1 MTMTTRKENRR
12 GLSRRAAL
20 RAGAGLLAAPA
31 IMKVATAQTS
41 GAFNWRRFAG
51 QSIEV
56 SLTLGPRANV
66 LRAHEKEFTELTG
79 IKVGSEA
86 VPEQQHRQQVVIQF
100 NSGNPQFDVL
110 TVSLHVQKRLVG
122 KAKWL
127 HDMKPLLA
135 DSQLTAPDYDFPDF
149 TGGGLR
155 WATQGDGR
163 MDTLPLNIDP
173 WMIYYNKELFAARGL
188 AFPKTFE
195 EIVMAAEKLTDK
207 ASGQFGWVS
216 RGLKNANVP
225 VWTSFMLGYD
235 VDPVNTKT
243 IQLQTMTDGAIAA
256 AEYYKK
262 LNREFAPPG
271 TVGFNW
277 NEAQTSFSQGKI
289 GMWIDGIG
297 FAPPL
302 EDPTKSRIVGK
313 VGYGVMPQG
322 PKARHSATF
331 ADGIGIPVASKKR
344 EAAYLY
350 CQWATSKLMCNRL
363 LQSGGGSPC
372 RASSYTNPE
381 VVAGI
386 KLPREW
392 LQCLQDSAAI
402 GRQGLPEIVPVTE
415 FRDVFGVGLTNTL
428 GGADARAEM
437 QKATEAFTPV
447 LAKSEA

>member
-1 MTMTTRKENRR
+1 MTRRRHSNHHVTR
-12 GLSRRAAL
+12 RRALAL
-20 RAGAGLLAAPA
+20 GAGFIGAPA

-41 GAFNWRRFAG
+41 GAFNWKRFAG

-66 LRAHEKEFTELTG
+66 LKAHEKEFEALTG
-79 IKVGSEA
+79 IKVGSEI

-110 TVSLHVQKRLVG
+110 SVSWHVQKRLIG

-135 DSQLTAPDYDFPDF
+135 DAQLTAPDYDFPDF
-149 TGGGLR
+149 TAGGLR

-173 WMIYYNKELFAARGL
+173 WMIYWNKEIFAAKGL
-188 AFPKTFE
+188 AFPKTFD
-195 EIVMAAEKLTDK
+195 EIVVAAEKLTDK
-207 ASGQFGWVS
+207 ASGQYGWVS

-225 VWTSFMLGYD
+225 VWTSFMLGHD
-235 VDPVNTKT
+235 VDPVNPKT
-243 IQLQTMTDGAIAA
+243 VQLQTMSDGAIAA
-256 AEYYKK
+256 GEYYKK

-289 GMWIDGIG
+289 AMWIDGIG

-313 VGYGVMPQG
+313 VGYGIMPQG

-331 ADGIGIPVASKKR
+331 GDGIGVPVASKKK

-372 RASSYTNPE
+372 RASPYTNPE
-381 VVAGI
+381 VIAGL

-392 LQCLQDSAAI
+392 LTCLQESAAI
-402 GRQGLPEIVPVTE
+402 GRPGLPEIVPVTE
-415 FRDVFGVGLTNTL
+415 FRDVFGIGLTNTI
-428 GGADARAEM
+428 GGADVRAEM
-437 QKATEAFTPV
+437 QKATDAFTPV
-447 LAKSEA
+447 LQKSEA

>member
-1 MTMTTRKENRR
+1 MVERIKDR
-12 GLSRRAAL
+12 GRISRRAAL
-20 RAGAGLLAAPA
+20 SVGVGALAAPA

-41 GAFNWRRFAG
+41 GAFNWKRFAG

-66 LRAHEKEFTELTG
+66 LRQFEKEFVELTG

-86 VPEQQHRQQVVIQF
+86 VPEQQHRQQAVIQF

-110 TVSLHVQKRLVG
+110 TVSLHVQKRLIG
-122 KAKWL
+122 KAKWM

-149 TGGGLR
+149 TAGGLR
-155 WATQGDGR
+155 WAQQGDGR

-173 WMIYYNKELFAARGL
+173 WMIYYNKELFAAKGL

-207 ASGQFGWVS
+207 SAGVYGWVS

-225 VWTSFMLGYD
+225 VWTSFMIGHD
-235 VDPVNTKT
+235 VDPVNPKT

-262 LNREFAPPG
+262 LNRDYAPPG

-302 EDPTKSRIVGK
+302 EDATKSRIVGK
-313 VGYGVMPQG
+313 VGYAVMPQG

-331 ADGIGIPVASKKR
+331 ADGIGVPVASKKK

-372 RASSYTNPE
+372 RASPYTNAE
-381 VVAGI
+381 VISSV

-392 LQCLQDSAAI
+392 LTCLQESAAI
-402 GRQGLPEIVPVTE
+402 GRPGLPEIVPVTE
-415 FRDVFGVGLTNTL
+415 FRDVFGVGLTNTI

-437 QKATEAFTPV
+437 QKATDAFAPV
-447 LAKSEA
+447 LQKSEA

>member
-1 MTMTTRKENRR
+1 MTKTTSTRTA
-12 GLSRRAAL
+12 LSRRAAL

-41 GAFNWRRFAG
+41 GAFNWKRFAG

-110 TVSLHVQKRLVG
+110 SVSLHVQKRLVG
-122 KAKWL
+122 RAKWML
-127 HDMKPLLA
+127 DMKPLLA

-149 TGGGLR
+149 TAGGLR
-155 WATQGDGR
+155 WATQADGR

-173 WMIYYNKELFAARGL
+173 WMIYYNKELFAAKGL
-188 AFPKTFE
+188 AFPKNFD

-207 ASGQFGWVS
+207 ASGQYGWVS

-225 VWTSFMLGYD
+225 VWTSFMIGHD
-235 VDPVNTKT
+235 IDPVNPKT
-243 IQLQTMTDGAIAA
+243 MQLQTTSDGAVAA
-256 AEYYKK
+256 AELYKK
-262 LNREFAPPG
+262 LNRDYAPPG

-313 VGYGVMPQG
+313 VGYGVMPRG
-322 PKARHSATF
+322 PKAHHSATF
-331 ADGIGIPVASKKR
+331 ADGIGVAAASKKK

-372 RASSYTNPE
+372 RASSYTNPD
-381 VVAGI
+381 VIKDI

-392 LQCLQDSAAI
+392 LTCLQESAAI

-437 QKATEAFTPV
+437 QKATDAFAPV

>member
-1 MTMTTRKENRR
+1 MADRKRTTR
-12 GLSRRAAL
+12 GLTRRAAL
-20 RAGAGLLAAPA
+20 GAGAGLLAAPA

-41 GAFNWRRFAG
+41 GAFNWKRFAG

-56 SLTLGPRANV
+56 SLTLGPRANN

-79 IKVGSEA
+79 IKVGSEV
-86 VPEQQHRQQVVIQF
+86 VPEQQHRQQQVIQF
-100 NSGNPQFDVL
+100 NSGNPQFDVT
-110 TVSLHVQKRLVG
+110 TVSWHVQKRLFG
-122 KAKWL
+122 RSKWL
-127 HDMKPLLA
+127 VDMKPLLA
-135 DSQLTAPDYDFPDF
+135 DTQLTAPDYDWPDF
-149 TGGGLR
+149 TPGGIR
-155 WATQGDGR
+155 WATQADGR
-163 MDTLPLNIDP
+163 MDTLPNNIDP
-173 WMIYYNKELFAARGL
+173 WMIYYNKELFAAKGL
-188 AFPKTFE
+188 AFPRTFE

-207 ASGQFGWVS
+207 SAGIYGWVS

-225 VWTSFMLGYD
+225 VWTSFMLGHD
-235 VDPVNTKT
+235 VDPVDPKT
-243 IQLQTMTDGAIAA
+243 VKLQTTTEGAIAA
-256 AEYYKK
+256 AELYKK
-262 LNREFAPPG
+262 LNRDYAPPG

-289 GMWIDGIG
+289 AMWIDGIG

-313 VGYGVMPQG
+313 VGYAVMPQG

-331 ADGIGIPVASKKR
+331 GDGIGVAAGSKKK

-372 RASSYTNPE
+372 RASPYKSPE
-381 VVAGI
+381 VIAGL

-392 LQCLQDSAAI
+392 LSCLEASSEI
-402 GRQGLPEIVPVTE
+402 GRPGLPEIVPVTE
-415 FRDVFGVGLTNTL
+415 FRDVFGVGLTNTI

-437 QKATEAFTPV
+437 QKATDAFTPV
-447 LAKSEA
+447 LAKSET

>member
-1 MTMTTRKENRR
+1 
-12 GLSRRAAL
+12 
-20 RAGAGLLAAPA
+20 
-31 IMKVATAQTS
+31 
-41 GAFNWRRFAG
+41 
-51 QSIEV
+51 V
-56 SLTLGPRANV
+56 SW
-66 LRAHEKEFTELTG
+66 
-79 IKVGSEA
+79 
-86 VPEQQHRQQVVIQF
+86 
-100 NSGNPQFDVL
+100 
-110 TVSLHVQKRLVG
+110 HVQKRLIG
-122 KAKWL
+122 RAKWL
-127 HDMKPLLA
+127 IDMKPMLA
-135 DSQLTAPDYDFPDF
+135 DQQLTAPDYDFPDF
-149 TGGGLR
+149 TAGGLR

-173 WMIYYNKELFAARGL
+173 WMIYYNKELFAAKGL
-188 AFPKTFE
+188 AFPRNFD

-207 ASGQFGWVS
+207 AAGVYGWVS

-225 VWTSFMLGYD
+225 VWTSFMLGHD
-235 VDPVNTKT
+235 VDPVNPQTV
-243 IQLQTMTDGAIAA
+243 QLQTTSDGAIAA
-256 AEYYKK
+256 AELYKK

-331 ADGIGIPVASKKR
+331 GDGIGVAAASKKK

-372 RASSYTNPE
+372 RASPYKSPE
-381 VVAGI
+381 VIAGL

-392 LQCLQDSAAI
+392 LSCLESSAAI
-402 GRQGLPEIVPVTE
+402 GRPGLPEIVPVTE
-415 FRDVFGVGLTNTL
+415 FRDVFGVGLTNTI
-428 GGADARAEM
+428 GGADARTEM
-437 QKATEAFTPV
+437 QKATDAFAPV

>member
-1 MTMTTRKENRR
+1 MAQRNKSGR
-12 GLSRRAAL
+12 GLTRRAAL
-20 RAGAGLLAAPA
+20 GAGAGILAAPA

-41 GAFNWRRFAG
+41 GAFNWKRFAG

-100 NSGNPQFDVL
+100 NSGSPQFDVL
-110 TVSLHVQKRLVG
+110 SVSWHVQKRLIG

-149 TGGGLR
+149 TAGGLR

-173 WMIYYNKELFAARGL
+173 WMIYYNKELFAAKGL
-188 AFPKTFE
+188 AFPKSFD

-207 ASGQFGWVS
+207 SAGIYGWVS

-225 VWTSFMLGYD
+225 VWTSFMLGHD
-235 VDPVNTKT
+235 VDPVNPKT
-243 IQLQTMTDGAIAA
+243 VQLQTMTDGSVAA

-262 LNREFAPPG
+262 LNREFSPPG

-302 EDPTKSRIVGK
+302 EDSTKSRVVGK

-331 ADGIGIPVASKKR
+331 GDGIGVPVASKKK

-372 RASSYTNPE
+372 RASPYTNPE

-392 LQCLQDSAAI
+392 LTCLQESAAI
-402 GRQGLPEIVPVTE
+402 GRPGLPEIVPVTE
-415 FRDVFGVGLTNTL
+415 FRDVFGVGLTNTI
-428 GGADARAEM
+428 GGADARAEL
-437 QKATEAFTPV
+437 QKATDAFTPV
-447 LAKSEA
+447 LQKSEA

>member
-1 MTMTTRKENRR
+1 MTQKKITRTAI
-12 GLSRRAAL
+12 SRRAAL

-41 GAFNWRRFAG
+41 GAFNWKRFAG

-56 SLTLGPRANV
+56 SLTLGPRANN

-79 IKVGSEA
+79 IKVGSEV
-86 VPEQQHRQQVVIQF
+86 VPEQQHRQQQVIQF
-100 NSGNPQFDVL
+100 NSGNPQFDVT
-110 TVSLHVQKRLVG
+110 TVSWHVQKRLFG
-122 KAKWL
+122 RSKWL
-127 HDMKPLLA
+127 VDMKPLLA
-135 DSQLTAPDYDFPDF
+135 DTQLTAPDYDWPDF
-149 TGGGLR
+149 TPGGIR
-155 WATQGDGR
+155 WATQADGR
-163 MDTLPLNIDP
+163 MDTLPNNIDP
-173 WMIYYNKELFAARGL
+173 WMIYYNKELFAAKGL
-188 AFPKTFE
+188 AFPRTFE

-207 ASGQFGWVS
+207 SAGIYGWVS

-225 VWTSFMLGYD
+225 VWTSFMLGHD
-235 VDPVNTKT
+235 VDPVDPKT
-243 IQLQTMTDGAIAA
+243 VKLQTTTEGAIAA
-256 AEYYKK
+256 AELYKK
-262 LNREFAPPG
+262 LNRDYAPPG

-289 GMWIDGIG
+289 AMWIDGIG

-313 VGYGVMPQG
+313 VGYAVMPQG

-331 ADGIGIPVASKKR
+331 GDGIGVAAGSKKK

-372 RASSYTNPE
+372 RASPYKSPE
-381 VVAGI
+381 VIAGL

-392 LQCLQDSAAI
+392 LSCLEASSEI
-402 GRQGLPEIVPVTE
+402 GRPGLPEIVPVTE
-415 FRDVFGVGLTNTL
+415 FRDVFGVGLTNTI

-437 QKATEAFTPV
+437 QKATDAFTPV
-447 LAKSEA
+447 LAKSET

>member
-1 MTMTTRKENRR
+1 MKDRKNQRT
-12 GLSRRAAL
+12 GLTRRAAL
-20 RAGAGLLAAPA
+20 GAGVGVLAAPA
-31 IMKVATAQTS
+31 IMRVARAQTS
-41 GAFNWRRFAG
+41 GAFNWKKFSG

-56 SLTLGPRANV
+56 SLTLGPRANI
-66 LRAHEKEFTELTG
+66 LRQYEKEFEALTG

-100 NSGNPQFDVL
+100 NSGSPQFDVL
-110 TVSLHVQKRLVG
+110 TVAWHVQKRLLG

-127 HDMKPLLA
+127 LDMKPLLA
-135 DSQLTAPDYDFPDF
+135 DSSLTAPEYDFPDF
-149 TGGGLR
+149 TAGGLR
-155 WATQGDGR
+155 WALQGDGR

-173 WMIYYNKELFAARGL
+173 WMIYYNKELFAAKGL
-188 AFPKTFE
+188 AFPKSFD
-195 EIVMAAEKLTDK
+195 EIVATAEKLTDK
-207 ASGQFGWVS
+207 SAGQYGWVS

-225 VWTSFMLGYD
+225 VWTSFMLGHD
-235 VDPVNTKT
+235 VDPVNPKT
-243 IQLQTMTDGAIAA
+243 VQLQTMTPGAIAA

-322 PKARHSATF
+322 PNARHSATF
-331 ADGIGIPVASKKR
+331 GDGIGIPVASKKK

-372 RASSYTNPE
+372 RASPYIDKD
-381 VVAGI
+381 VIAGL

-392 LQCLQDSAAI
+392 LNCLQESAAI
-402 GRQGLPEIVPVTE
+402 GRPGLPEIVPVTE
-415 FRDVFGVGLTNTL
+415 FRDVFGVALTNTI
-428 GGADARAEM
+428 GGADARTEI
-437 QKATEAFTPV
+437 QKATDAFTPV
-447 LAKSEA
+447 LQKSETG

>member
-110 TVSLHVQKRLVG
+110 SVSWHVQKRLIG
-122 KAKWL
+122 RAKWL
-127 HDMKPLLA
+127 IDMKPMLA
-135 DSQLTAPDYDFPDF
+135 DGQLTAPDYDFPDF
-149 TGGGLR
+149 TPGGLR

-173 WMIYYNKELFAARGL
+173 WMIYYNKELFAAKGL

-225 VWTSFMLGYD
+225 VWTSFMLGHD
-235 VDPVNTKT
+235 VDPVDPKT
-243 IQLQTMTDGAIAA
+243 VKLQTTSDGAIAA
-256 AEYYKK
+256 AELYKK
-262 LNREFAPPG
+262 LNRDYAPPG

-331 ADGIGIPVASKKR
+331 GDGIGVAAGSKKK

-372 RASSYTNPE
+372 RASPYKSPE
-381 VVAGI
+381 VIAGL
-386 KLPREW
+386 KLPRDW
-392 LQCLQDSAAI
+392 LSCLEASAAI
-402 GRQGLPEIVPVTE
+402 GRPGLPEIVPVTE
-415 FRDVFGVGLTNTL
+415 FRDVFGVGLTNTI

>member
-1 MTMTTRKENRR
+1 MDITNRFTRRKALKI
-12 GLSRRAAL
+12 GDGAA
-20 RAGAGLLAAPA
+20 GVLAAPS
-31 IMKVATAQTS
+31 IMKVARAQT
-41 GAFNWRRFAG
+41 GGFNWKKFAG

-56 SLTLGPRANV
+56 SLTLGPRADV
-66 LRAHEKEFTELTG
+66 LRRHEKEFTDLTG

-110 TVSLHVQKRLVG
+110 SVSWHVQKRLIG
-122 KAKWL
+122 RAKWL
-127 HDMKPLLA
+127 IDMKPMLA
-135 DSQLTAPDYDFPDF
+135 DGQLTAPDYDFPDF
-149 TGGGLR
+149 TPGGLR

-173 WMIYYNKELFAARGL
+173 WMIYYNKELFAAKGL

-225 VWTSFMLGYD
+225 VWTSFMLGHD
-235 VDPVNTKT
+235 VDPVDPKT
-243 IQLQTMTDGAIAA
+243 VKLQTTTDGAIAA
-256 AEYYKK
+256 AELYKK
-262 LNREFAPPG
+262 LNRDYAPPG

-331 ADGIGIPVASKKR
+331 GDGIGVAAGSKKK

-372 RASSYTNPE
+372 RASPYKSPE
-381 VVAGI
+381 VIAGL
-386 KLPREW
+386 KLPRDW
-392 LQCLQDSAAI
+392 LSCLEASAAI
-402 GRQGLPEIVPVTE
+402 GRPGLPEIVPVTE
-415 FRDVFGVGLTNTL
+415 FRDVFGVGLTNTI

>member
-1 MTMTTRKENRR
+1 MRERNQGRVRMT
-12 GLSRRAAL
+12 RRAAL
-20 RAGAGLLAAPA
+20 SAGLGAIAAPA
-31 IMKVATAQTS
+31 IMKVATAQTG
-41 GAFNWRRFAG
+41 GAFNWKRFAG

-66 LRAHEKEFTELTG
+66 LKAHEKEFTDLTG
-79 IKVGSEA
+79 IKVGSEV

-110 TVSLHVQKRLVG
+110 SVSWHVQKRLIG

-127 HDMKPLLA
+127 IDMHPMLKDA
-135 DSQLTAPDYDFPDF
+135 QLTAPDYDFPDF
-149 TGGGLR
+149 TSGGLR

-173 WMIYYNKELFAARGL
+173 WMIYYNKEIFAAKGL
-188 AFPKTFE
+188 AFPKSFD

-207 ASGQFGWVS
+207 SAGVYGWVS

-235 VDPVNTKT
+235 VDPVNPKT
-243 IQLQTMTDGAIAA
+243 VQLQTMSDGAIGAG
-256 AEYYKK
+256 EYYKK

-313 VGYGVMPQG
+313 VGYALMPQG

-331 ADGIGIPVASKKR
+331 GDGIGVPVASKKK

-350 CQWATSKLMCNRL
+350 CQWATSKVMCNRL

-372 RASSYTNPE
+372 RASPYKDPQ
-381 VVAGI
+381 VIAGI

-392 LQCLQDSAAI
+392 LSCLEGSAAM
-402 GRQGLPEIVPVTE
+402 GRPGLPEIVPVTE
-415 FRDVFGVGLTNTL
+415 FRDVFGIGLTNTI
-428 GGADARAEM
+428 GGADVRAEM

-447 LAKSEA
+447 LQKSEA

>member
-1 MTMTTRKENRR
+1 MTQKKITRTAI
-12 GLSRRAAL
+12 SRRAAL

-41 GAFNWRRFAG
+41 GAFNWKRFAG

-56 SLTLGPRANV
+56 SLTLGPRANN
-66 LRAHEKEFTELTG
+66 LRAHETEFTELTG
-79 IKVGSEA
+79 IKVGSEV
-86 VPEQQHRQQVVIQF
+86 VPEQQHRQQQVIQF
-100 NSGNPQFDVL
+100 NSGNPQFDVT
-110 TVSLHVQKRLVG
+110 TVSWHVQKRLFG
-122 KAKWL
+122 RSKWL
-127 HDMKPLLA
+127 VDMKPLLA
-135 DSQLTAPDYDFPDF
+135 DTQLTAPDYDWPDF
-149 TGGGLR
+149 TPGGIR
-155 WATQGDGR
+155 WATQADGR
-163 MDTLPLNIDP
+163 MDTLPNNIDP
-173 WMIYYNKELFAARGL
+173 WMIYYNKELFAAKGL
-188 AFPKTFE
+188 AFPRTFE

-207 ASGQFGWVS
+207 SAGIYGWVS

-225 VWTSFMLGYD
+225 VWTSFMLGHD
-235 VDPVNTKT
+235 VDPVDPKT
-243 IQLQTMTDGAIAA
+243 VKLQTTTDGAIAA
-256 AEYYKK
+256 AELYKK
-262 LNREFAPPG
+262 LNRDYAPPG

-289 GMWIDGIG
+289 AMWIDGIG

-313 VGYGVMPQG
+313 VGYAVMPQG

-331 ADGIGIPVASKKR
+331 GDGIGVAAGSKKK

-372 RASSYTNPE
+372 RASPYKSPE
-381 VVAGI
+381 VIAGL

-392 LQCLQDSAAI
+392 LSCLEASSEI
-402 GRQGLPEIVPVTE
+402 GRPGLPEIVPVTE
-415 FRDVFGVGLTNTL
+415 FRDVFGVGLTNTI

-437 QKATEAFTPV
+437 QKATDAFTPV
-447 LAKSEA
+447 LAKSET

>member
-1 MTMTTRKENRR
+1 MAKRTHGMRVGRR
-12 GLSRRAAL
+12 TALAGGAAL
-20 RAGAGLLAAPA
+20 LGAPA
-31 IMKVATAQTS
+31 IMKVATAQTG
-41 GAFNWRRFAG
+41 GAFNWKRFAG
-51 QSIEV
+51 QSLEV
-56 SLTLGPRANV
+56 SLTLGPRATV
-66 LRAHEKEFTELTG
+66 LRQYEKEFVELTG

-110 TVSLHVQKRLVG
+110 TVAWHVQKRLVG

-127 HDMKPLLA
+127 LDMKPLLA
-135 DSQLTAPDYDFPDF
+135 DSQLTAPDYDWPDF
-149 TGGGLR
+149 TAGGIR
-155 WATQGDGR
+155 WATQPDGR

-173 WMIYYNKELFAARGL
+173 WMIYYNKELFAAKGL
-188 AFPKTFE
+188 AFPKSFD

-207 ASGQFGWVS
+207 ASGQYGWVS

-225 VWTSFMLGYD
+225 VWTSFMLGHD
-235 VDPVNTKT
+235 VDPVDTKT
-243 IQLQTMTDGAIAA
+243 LQLQTMTPGAIAA

-262 LNREFAPPG
+262 LNQNFAPPG
-271 TVGFNW
+271 VVGFNW
-277 NEAQTSFSQGKI
+277 NESQTSFTQGKI

-297 FAPPL
+297 FAPPV
-302 EDPTKSRIVGK
+302 EDPTKSRVVGK
-313 VGYGVMPQG
+313 VGYAVMPPG

-331 ADGIGIPVASKKR
+331 GDGIGIPAASKKK

-372 RASSYTNPE
+372 RASPYTDAE
-381 VVAGI
+381 VIAGL

-392 LQCLQDSAAI
+392 LTCLQESAAI
-402 GRQGLPEIVPVTE
+402 GRPGLPEIVPVTE
-415 FRDVFGVGLTNTL
+415 FRDVFGIGLTNTI

-437 QKATEAFTPV
+437 QKATEAFAPV

>member
-1 MTMTTRKENRR
+1 MTTTKENRR

-41 GAFNWRRFAG
+41 GAFNWKRFAG

-79 IKVGSEA
+79 IKVGSEV

-110 TVSLHVQKRLVG
+110 SVSWHVQKRLIG
-122 KAKWL
+122 RAKWL
-127 HDMKPLLA
+127 IDMKPMLA
-135 DSQLTAPDYDFPDF
+135 DGQLTAPDYDFPDF
-149 TGGGLR
+149 TPGGLR

-173 WMIYYNKELFAARGL
+173 WMIYYNKELFAAKGL

-225 VWTSFMLGYD
+225 VWTSFMLGHD
-235 VDPVNTKT
+235 VDPVDPKT
-243 IQLQTMTDGAIAA
+243 VKLQTTSDGAIAA
-256 AEYYKK
+256 AELYKK
-262 LNREFAPPG
+262 LNRDYAPPG

-331 ADGIGIPVASKKR
+331 GDGIGVAAGSKKK

-372 RASSYTNPE
+372 RASPYKSPE
-381 VVAGI
+381 VIAGL
-386 KLPREW
+386 KLPRDW
-392 LQCLQDSAAI
+392 LSCLEASAAI
-402 GRQGLPEIVPVTE
+402 GRPGLPEIVPVTE
-415 FRDVFGVGLTNTL
+415 FRDVFGVGLTNTI

>member
-1 MTMTTRKENRR
+1 
-12 GLSRRAAL
+12 
-20 RAGAGLLAAPA
+20 
-31 IMKVATAQTS
+31 
-41 GAFNWRRFAG
+41 
-51 QSIEV
+51 
-56 SLTLGPRANV
+56 
-66 LRAHEKEFTELTG
+66 
-79 IKVGSEA
+79 
-86 VPEQQHRQQVVIQF
+86 
-100 NSGNPQFDVL
+100 
-110 TVSLHVQKRLVG
+110 
-122 KAKWL
+122 
-127 HDMKPLLA
+127 
-135 DSQLTAPDYDFPDF
+135 
-149 TGGGLR
+149 
-155 WATQGDGR
+155 
-163 MDTLPLNIDP
+163 
-173 WMIYYNKELFAARGL
+173 
-188 AFPKTFE
+188 
-195 EIVMAAEKLTDK
+195 
-207 ASGQFGWVS
+207 
-216 RGLKNANVP
+216 
-225 VWTSFMLGYD
+225 MLGYD

>member
-1 MTMTTRKENRR
+1 MAKRTHGMRVGRR
-12 GLSRRAAL
+12 TALAGGAAL
-20 RAGAGLLAAPA
+20 LGAPA
-31 IMKVATAQTS
+31 IMKVATAQTG
-41 GAFNWRRFAG
+41 GAFNWKRFAG
-51 QSIEV
+51 QSLEV
-56 SLTLGPRANV
+56 SLTLGPRATV
-66 LRAHEKEFTELTG
+66 LRQYEKEFVELTG

-110 TVSLHVQKRLVG
+110 SVAWHVQKRLVG

-127 HDMKPLLA
+127 LDMKPLLA
-135 DSQLTAPDYDFPDF
+135 DSQLTAPDYDWPDF
-149 TGGGLR
+149 TAGGIR
-155 WATQGDGR
+155 WATQPDGR

-173 WMIYYNKELFAARGL
+173 WMIYYNKELFAAKGL
-188 AFPKTFE
+188 AFPKSFD

-207 ASGQFGWVS
+207 ASGQYGWVS

-225 VWTSFMLGYD
+225 VWTSFMLGHD
-235 VDPVNTKT
+235 VDPVDTKT
-243 IQLQTMTDGAIAA
+243 LQLQTMTPGAIAA

-262 LNREFAPPG
+262 LNQNFAPPG
-271 TVGFNW
+271 VVGFNW
-277 NEAQTSFSQGKI
+277 NESQTSFTQGKI

-297 FAPPL
+297 FAPPV
-302 EDPTKSRIVGK
+302 EDPTKSRVVGK
-313 VGYGVMPQG
+313 VGYAVMPPG

-331 ADGIGIPVASKKR
+331 GDGIGIPAASKKK

-372 RASSYTNPE
+372 RASPYTDAE
-381 VVAGI
+381 VIAGL

-392 LQCLQDSAAI
+392 LTCLQESAAI
-402 GRQGLPEIVPVTE
+402 GRPGLPEIVPVTE
-415 FRDVFGVGLTNTL
+415 FRDVFGIGLTNTI

-437 QKATEAFTPV
+437 QKATEAFAPV